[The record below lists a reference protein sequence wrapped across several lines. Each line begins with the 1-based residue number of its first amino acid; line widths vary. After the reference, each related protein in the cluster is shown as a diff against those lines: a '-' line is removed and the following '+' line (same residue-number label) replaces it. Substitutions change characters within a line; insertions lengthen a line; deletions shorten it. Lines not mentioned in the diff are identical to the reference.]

1 MGGRWR
7 RKKKQELLVVGS
19 EYRER
24 RRSYWL
30 WAKKIKSEEEII
42 RKRKDAETAE
52 LWRKV
57 RETDGFDMGELRD
70 HRDWGMHEF
79 SGGKDCLLVVQLYA
93 KVGLHR
99 YNVLEGT
106 NLQLHEIEKYN
117 REGTYMPA
125 RYYITL
131 LAAEE
136 DPSATPASL
145 VTFQTELYERKC
157 CTLNLTCL
165 IARLKGTKSTGNMG
179 RHFRDD
185 RDLPEWPDDKCSS
198 RFLYEVMESEWEEND
213 WIGLYLQVAIVTT
226 DRRDYTYKPNLSGL
240 KILNVVVETEE
251 NLPKE
256 TLLKCFPS
264 VVVYISYDQD
274 LGADNGCLWTPP
286 RSPRNFHVRWL
297 ELEKGVISTEEEA
310 GKKLILGLYQTKGKT
325 GQALVDQGVTEGG
338 VNGAEQIKPSERKK
352 DDELVSKGSVRI
364 IEMVLIPC
372 VFVLTDKE
380 DGTEGFSAGSEEE
393 KKARR
398 VERTH
403 RLDSLTR
410 SLFIEVKLDDLT
422 LLELKPKKAVAG
434 KPVGR
439 GRGRGGAGRGRV
451 R

>member
-274 LGADNGCLWTPP
+274 LGADNGVCKRRAIVRRTVDLISKCFCL
-286 RSPRNFHVRWL
+286 V
-297 ELEKGVISTEEEA
+297 G
-310 GKKLILGLYQTKGKT
+310 
-325 GQALVDQGVTEGG
+325 D
-338 VNGAEQIKPSERKK
+338 
-352 DDELVSKGSVRI
+352 
-364 IEMVLIPC
+364 
-372 VFVLTDKE
+372 
-380 DGTEGFSAGSEEE
+380 
-393 KKARR
+393 
-398 VERTH
+398 
-403 RLDSLTR
+403 
-410 SLFIEVKLDDLT
+410 T
-422 LLELKPKKAVAG
+422 LPLP
-434 KPVGR
+434 
-439 GRGRGGAGRGRV
+439 
-451 R
+451 

>member
-274 LGADNGCLWTPP
+274 LGGDNGCLWTPP

-310 GKKLILGLYQTKGKT
+310 AKRGRPCENPLNEDEKKDK
-325 GQALVDQGVTEGG
+325 VDQGVTEGG

-352 DDELVSKGSVRI
+352 DDELVSKGSVKISKRPRKVVVGCLNKD
-364 IEMVLIPC
+364 EEALLPQMLRNLGKEYRLLPPNHHS
-372 VFVLTDKE
+372 KE
-380 DGTEGFSAGSEEE
+380 DKLQIKKMVVFAIDKALEDLDRNEKSLEAEEE

-398 VERTH
+398 VT
-403 RLDSLTR
+403 TR
-410 SLFIEVKLDDLT
+410 QKL
-422 LLELKPKKAVAG
+422 KN
-434 KPVGR
+434 
-439 GRGRGGAGRGRV
+439 
-451 R
+451 